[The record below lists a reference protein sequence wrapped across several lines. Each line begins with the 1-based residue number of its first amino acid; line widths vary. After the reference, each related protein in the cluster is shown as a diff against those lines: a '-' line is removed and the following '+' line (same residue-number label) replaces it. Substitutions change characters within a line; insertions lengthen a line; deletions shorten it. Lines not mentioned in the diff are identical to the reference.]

1 MSDEKYQTQ
10 TVTIEPKAV
19 IDRMIQTVR
28 RLMGDTEQSDD
39 RRRTV
44 IRLKET
50 A

>member
-28 RLMGDTEQSDD
+28 RFVGDTEQSDD
-39 RRRTV
+39 LTLMV
-44 IRLKET
+44 IRLKEKV
-50 A
+50 